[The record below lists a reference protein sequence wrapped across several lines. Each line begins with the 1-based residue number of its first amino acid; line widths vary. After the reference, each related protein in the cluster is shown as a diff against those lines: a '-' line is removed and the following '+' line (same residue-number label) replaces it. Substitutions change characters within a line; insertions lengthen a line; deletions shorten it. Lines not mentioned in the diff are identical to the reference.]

1 MANVQSMSSEL
12 KKTSEASQKVAR
24 PAARHDSAIVFTA
37 FEPSGDAHAAP
48 VIREL
53 IKRMPQ
59 LKVYAWGGPK
69 MQEAGATLVELTCGD
84 GTMGAAAATSPAT
97 IIGFQRMIGRV
108 KRWSKAYRVLLH
120 VPVDSP
126 AVNFPICKI
135 MRRSGVRV
143 VHLVAPQVWAWGR
156 WRVPKLR
163 RLTDLV
169 LCLLPFEDEWFQRR
183 KIPAKF
189 IGHPSINRQL
199 DEAAIHERVQGLPQ
213 GSPRIAMFPGSRSHE
228 VRRNMR
234 LMARAFAEL
243 QDRHHGMCGLI
254 VAANA
259 ERAQQIRRLVK
270 VFPTGLHM
278 ITGSVDAA
286 IAWCDLALAVSGTIS
301 LDIAR
306 QRKPMVGVYRTGVL
320 SWLGSKLLLRTPFCL
335 LPNIVAGRE
344 IVPEF
349 VPHVGGSM
357 PIVNAATRILSDSRH
372 AAVQSEELA
381 RVCMR
386 FANHI
391 PEREAAVHI
400 LEVLRSGSAR

>member
-1 MANVQSMSSEL
+1 MASIPSTRKEPV
-12 KKTSEASQKVAR
+12 KASEANPKAAR
-24 PAARHDSAIVFTA
+24 PAVKHDTAIVFTA

-53 IKRMPQ
+53 LRRAPHMKI
-59 LKVYAWGGPK
+59 YAWGGPR
-69 MQEAGATLVELTCGD
+69 MQEAGATIVELTCGD
-84 GTMGAAAATSPAT
+84 GTMGAAAAASPAT

-108 KRWSKAYRVLLH
+108 KRWSRAYRVLLH

-135 MRRSGVRV
+135 MRKAGVRV

-169 LCLLPFEDEWFQRR
+169 LCLLPFEDEWFERR

-199 DEAAIHERVQGLPQ
+199 DEAAISERVQGLPQ

-234 LMARAFAEL
+234 LMSRAFAEL
-243 QDRHHGMCGLI
+243 QDRHHGMVGLI
-254 VAANA
+254 VAANP
-259 ERAQQIRRLVK
+259 ERARQIRKLVN

-306 QRKPMVGVYRTGVL
+306 QRKPMVAVYKTGMV
-320 SWLGSKLLLRTPFCL
+320 SWLGSKLLLRTPYCL

-349 VPHVGGSM
+349 VPHAGGAM
-357 PIVNAATRILSDSRH
+357 PIVNAATRILSDSKH
-372 AAVQSEELA
+372 AAVQSEELS
-381 RVCMR
+381 RVCAR
-386 FANHI
+386 FANHF
-391 PEREAAVHI
+391 PDREAAAHI